1 MDSDDGY
8 DDDEGWDNE
17 GWGLFLI
24 LFLVSIFFL
33 AACKVWMGLMAGNHR
48 GRQRADACENNRDT
62 NYVWSNW
69 WNGHENNRDT
79 NYVSLDT
86 VSPDYSPD
94 YSPDSP

>member
-17 GWGLFLI
+17 TWKLFLI

-33 AACKVWMGLMAGNHR
+33 AACKVWMGWMAGNHR

-86 VSPDYSPD
+86 VSPDYSLD